1 MAWTMPRWMPTCVVM
16 RLVVAEAIRDELVYH
31 LGIEKHSRHVGC
43 FHLLL
48 LRLLMRE
55 SLNQ

>member
-1 MAWTMPRWMPTCVVM
+1 MPRWMPTCVVM